1 MSKANTGAMFWGSD
15 RAERTPKTFEG
26 GFEAWPSLDEISSVS
41 VQGVNHNRGIDG
53 SVIDTD
59 RAALAARM
67 KTYIGAK
74 KFDAAAARF
83 PELAPP
89 PTEDGKLAVAGY
101 DPEAVWNDLHRIGF
115 DDAKVLS
122 FLTFPLD
129 ERFIYY
135 ETDTKLLNRP
145 GPSMELT
152 AKATSSC

>member
-1 MSKANTGAMFWGSD
+1 VTPTQENRWRLA
-15 RAERTPKTFEG
+15 PKTFEG
-26 GFEAWPSLDEISSVS
+26 GFEAWPSLDEIFPVS

-89 PTEDGKLAVAGY
+89 PTEDGKLAVAGH